1 MNKNVELW
9 DILDKDG
16 RLTGRTV
23 EKGKPLNEGEY
34 HLIVHI
40 WIRNSKGEYLIQK
53 RSSQAG
59 TWPGVWGAAGGSAI
73 RGESSL
79 DAALRGVKEELGLS
93 FEPDTLKRLYR
104 VRYKSVFSDLWIVCR
119 DINLKDVRMQKEE
132 VSEVKYACI
141 DEILS
146 MMESNEFIN
155 FGEAYMSFLVNP
167 CNCYAHNEE

>member
-1 MNKNVELW
+1 MDKNVELW

-23 EKGKPLNEGEY
+23 EKGRPLKEGEY

-53 RSSQAG
+53 RSSQVGA
-59 TWPGVWGAAGGSAI
+59 WPGVWGVAGGSAI
-73 RGESSL
+73 SGESSL
-79 DAALRGVKEELGLS
+79 DAALREVKEELGLS

-104 VRYKSVFSDLWIVCR
+104 VRYKSVFSDLWLVCR
-119 DINLKDVRMQKEE
+119 DINPEDVRIQKEE
-132 VSEVKYACI
+132 VSEVKYACM

-146 MMESNEFIN
+146 MMGGNEFIN

-167 CNCYAHNEE
+167 CNC

>member
-16 RLTGRTV
+16 RLTGRTI
-23 EKGKPLNEGEY
+23 ERGKPLKKGEY

-59 TWPGVWGAAGGSAI
+59 AWPGVWGVAGGSAI
-73 RGESSL
+73 SGESSL
-79 DAALRGVKEELGLS
+79 DAALREVKEELRLS
-93 FEPDTLKRLYR
+93 FEPDALKRLYR

-167 CNCYAHNEE
+167 CNC